1 MIPARI
7 VGAAI
12 EDEALARTGRIL
24 GDFASDLVANAAL
37 DAVRDAINSDDP
49 AVVQAMAERIGLA
62 AERKADTPTVDAGH
76 GTYCTSE
83 VCVWWWPEP
92 HGHVRVTRDRFVTPW
107 REVPDADE

>member
-76 GTYCTSE
+76 GTDCTSE
-83 VCVWWWPEP
+83 VCVWWPEP